1 MSSSNVN
8 VFWYLSNNFGDA
20 VTHYLVKNLF
30 GKNPIWV
37 EPSNDAHK
45 YMLTG
50 SILNIES
57 KNTTVWGAGIAWAD
71 DIIPNHDI
79 RAVRGNLT
87 LKRIKEY
94 REFQSRVYDDD
105 GNVLGY
111 TTFDSSSIEIGDPV
125 LVLPHIYNPEVEK
138 KYKIGIIP
146 HYIDSY
152 YFYEN
157 LNCLKQDLHS
167 NGIAIIDVNSEVED
181 FVKCVKSCETI
192 ISSTLH
198 GIICADAYE
207 VPCVHAK
214 FTDKIGGDGFKY
226 VDWFSN
232 FVNREHKI
240 YDFQN
245 KSIEIND
252 IIRVYKEIEQLKW
265 INSSI
270 IRVEKFLENSP
281 LL

>member
-1 MSSSNVN
+1 MQNVN

-20 VTHYLVKNLF
+20 VTHYLVKNYF

-37 EPSNDAHK
+37 EPTNPANK

-50 SILNIES
+50 SILNVES
-57 KNTTVWGAGIAWAD
+57 PNTTVWGAGIAWAD

-79 RAVRGNLT
+79 RAVRGSLT
-87 LKRIKEY
+87 LKRLKEY
-94 REFQSRVYDDD
+94 REFQSSIYDED
-105 GNVLGY
+105 GNIINYLP
-111 TTFDSSSIEIGDPV
+111 FDTSGIQIGDPV
-125 LVLPHIYNPEVEK
+125 LALPHYYNPDVEK

-152 YFYEN
+152 YFYQN
-157 LNCLKQDLHS
+157 LNCLKQDLDN
-167 NGIAIIDVNSEVED
+167 NGITIIDINSQVED
-181 FVKCVKSCETI
+181 FVKSVKSCETI

-207 VPCVHAK
+207 VPSVHAK
-214 FTDKIGGDGFKY
+214 FSNKIGGDGFKY
-226 VDWFSN
+226 KDWFSN

-240 YDFQN
+240 YDFAN
-245 KSIEIND
+245 KSIEIAD
-252 IIRVYKEIEQLKW
+252 IIKIYQEIEKIKW

-270 IRVEKFLENSP
+270 IRVDEFLESCP